1 MCFLLK
7 IEITLLLR
15 NINEKHI
22 FIQTAPYRLYRIP
35 CTYCSSV
42 HKNRYDHQK
51 HQKPTSLKI
60 ADEKGN
66 SKKNQLKMK
75 REFLNT
81 LYSSS
86 YTGAGALCSTSVDLV
101 FSEMRTIN
109 ITCHIKRSKV
119 NTVHIQLSHLH
130 FPLSCAWY
138 PLSLTSSYCW
148 SIWPGVPHQVPPPI
162 KRKHGKRISIDHTC
176 PNLKP

>member
-1 MCFLLK
+1 MSVPSMCFLLK

-101 FSEMRTIN
+101 PSADSFDACSQIV
-109 ITCHIKRSKV
+109 SY
-119 NTVHIQLSHLH
+119 LSG
-130 FPLSCAWY
+130 F
-138 PLSLTSSYCW
+138 
-148 SIWPGVPHQVPPPI
+148 G
-162 KRKHGKRISIDHTC
+162 GRI
-176 PNLKP
+176 

>member
-1 MCFLLK
+1 MSVPSMCFLLK

-86 YTGAGALCSTSVDLV
+86 YTGAGALCSTSVNLVTDLTN
-101 FSEMRTIN
+101 FRHHQSGLCPN
-109 ITCHIKRSKV
+109 IIEIKRSKNKSKKV
-119 NTVHIQLSHLH
+119 
-130 FPLSCAWY
+130 
-138 PLSLTSSYCW
+138 
-148 SIWPGVPHQVPPPI
+148 
-162 KRKHGKRISIDHTC
+162 
-176 PNLKP
+176 

>member
-1 MCFLLK
+1 MSVPSMCFLLK

-101 FSEMRTIN
+101 FVILSVLKVVDWTGWLIYFRKKNLFWELLI
-109 ITCHIKRSKV
+109 ITFVFYILVYQKV
-119 NTVHIQLSHLH
+119 
-130 FPLSCAWY
+130 
-138 PLSLTSSYCW
+138 
-148 SIWPGVPHQVPPPI
+148 
-162 KRKHGKRISIDHTC
+162 
-176 PNLKP
+176 

>member
-1 MCFLLK
+1 MSVPSMCFLLK

-81 LYSSS
+81 LYFSS

-101 FSEMRTIN
+101 NLLQMYL
-109 ITCHIKRSKV
+109 KRE
-119 NTVHIQLSHLH
+119 I
-130 FPLSCAWY
+130 
-138 PLSLTSSYCW
+138 
-148 SIWPGVPHQVPPPI
+148 
-162 KRKHGKRISIDHTC
+162 
-176 PNLKP
+176 

>member
-1 MCFLLK
+1 MSVPSMCFLLK

-101 FSEMRTIN
+101 
-109 ITCHIKRSKV
+109 
-119 NTVHIQLSHLH
+119 
-130 FPLSCAWY
+130 Y
-138 PLSLTSSYCW
+138 SLTIQTVLSRPSVTLTSKLFFYFLATFQTQYALDVKSQKGPEKSSDLN
-148 SIWPGVPHQVPPPI
+148 PNPI
-162 KRKHGKRISIDHTC
+162 STV
-176 PNLKP
+176 